1 MGKVGKGMKQ
11 DWPGV
16 VTVKTGR
23 QAHEGT
29 HYTFLSTLC
38 FHMFELSP

>member
-16 VTVKTGR
+16 AVTVKTGR
-23 QAHEGT
+23 QAHEGLIIL
-29 HYTFLSTLC
+29 FINSS
-38 FHMFELSP
+38 FHMFELFL